1 MFTSVASRW
10 EFRSKTIISLFV
22 VSMLCLLAFTPGDAF
37 TVTTQRR
44 WTSTGVSSGRHDAMT
59 GGAWQLSSSS
69 QKEQQPIYLEPELTD
84 ERVTTL
90 FAWVCQ
96 SFQGDSRYGNL
107 MLAMVAVFGLN
118 VPETSEP
125 KLLAQLALDKL
136 RQDDDDDDDLNIE
149 DTLHGA
155 PISLGQR
162 EQSSLGAMGAGQ
174 WMGQYRTR
182 PHALLNLQQHVH
194 KNGTM
199 GELTDAADW
208 VATLSRGCRRSIARS
223 RVARADEFVLATRA
237 IEGGR
242 PAPHSSLAH
251 FRCVVEHEVRVIYA
265 KQKYEEY
272 GEYQD
277 VNGFFNALAEAVS
290 RYVQTT
296 RMAGSI
302 QEYRNQKT
310 GKVIAFAHEVRKGK
324 TIRGQWFYAT
334 DEASKN
340 YVWFHSVY
348 DLVDRAVRAKNVDV
362 VDLGP
367 SGTDGFSDLK
377 AKYGFV
383 SVEDWPAVA
392 DYFGPFWY
400 DESDDDNDY
409 YVNYDKNGVMGRKQ
423 GAVVEWLKALGVA

>member
-1 MFTSVASRW
+1 
-10 EFRSKTIISLFV
+10 
-22 VSMLCLLAFTPGDAF
+22 
-37 TVTTQRR
+37 
-44 WTSTGVSSGRHDAMT
+44 
-59 GGAWQLSSSS
+59 LSSSS
-69 QKEQQPIYLEPELTD
+69 QQEQQPIYLEPELTE
-84 ERVTTL
+84 ERVTSL

-96 SFQGDSRYGNL
+96 SFRGDSRYGNL

-125 KLLAQLALDKL
+125 KLLAKLALDKL
-136 RQDDDDDDDLNIE
+136 RQDNNNNNDDEESLLIE
-149 DTLHGA
+149 STIHGA
-155 PISLGQR
+155 PIALSQR

-199 GELTDAADW
+199 SELTDVEEW
-208 VATLSRGCRRSIARS
+208 VATLSRGCRRTVARS
-223 RVARADEFVLATRA
+223 KVARADDFVLATLP

-251 FRCVVEHEVRVIYA
+251 FRCVVEHEVRVIFA

-272 GEYQD
+272 GEYRD

-290 RYVQTT
+290 RYVSTT

-302 QEYRNQKT
+302 QEYRNKRT

-392 DYFGPFWY
+392 DYYGPFWY
-400 DESDDDNDY
+400 DESDDDNEY
-409 YVNYDKNGVMGRKQ
+409 YVNYDKNNNYGTMGRNK
-423 GAVVEWLKALGVA
+423 GAVLEWLKALGVA